1 MTTESRVTLREE
13 LIFLLNQAT
22 ELEHSLCCSYLFT
35 AFTLKSGIEDGLKED
50 TLEIVKGWKDT
61 FIGIAIE
68 EMFHLTLINDL
79 LVGVGGA
86 PNLDRPNFP
95 HGCSYYMPELHIGLN
110 PFSEETMH
118 HFVAIEQPTGA
129 DEELHHNPDLRL
141 GVHGKRINE
150 IGPDAHVLA
159 SQGDVYELVLEG
171 LETMIARVGED
182 KVFIGPPPS
191 PALEHFLTGSGWQ
204 PMRSLAAARHNLE
217 RIVEEGEGGLV
228 SGANS
233 HHARFN
239 TILFEY
245 LRVKGRF
252 PDFEPAFPVLD
263 NPFARTP
270 PEVSGPTSLNLI
282 NDDFAVQVS
291 DIFNEVYTSMLN
303 LLARYFVV
311 SGETEQEAGL
321 LMNVSMMVMGKALAP
336 LGDMLVRLPAG
347 SSHPGRTAGP
357 SFVVGTLHPLPYKD
371 SAWYLLHERFGELAD
386 YTTRLSASRPEA
398 AALAPIGEALA
409 RVSKMLAPR

>member
-1 MTTESRVTLREE
+1 MTTASRVTLREE

-35 AFTLKSGIEDGLKED
+35 AFSLKSSVEDGLPE
-50 TLEIVKGWKDT
+50 EAVPIVKGWRDA
-61 FIGIAIE
+61 FMGIAIE

-95 HGCSYYMPELHIGLN
+95 HGCSYYMPELHIELHA
-110 PFSEETMH
+110 FSEETMR
-118 HFVAIEQPTGA
+118 HFIAIEQPTGG
-129 DEELHHNPDLRL
+129 DDLLHHNPELRL

-159 SQGDVYELVLEG
+159 SQGDVYELVIEG
-171 LETMIARVGED
+171 LEAMIERVGED

-191 PALEHFLTGSGWQ
+191 PALERFLTGSGWE
-204 PMRSLAAARHNLE
+204 PMRSLAAAKRNLD
-217 RIVEEGEGGLV
+217 RIVEEGEGGMV

-239 TILFEY
+239 SILFEY
-245 LRVKGRF
+245 IRVKDKY
-252 PDFEPAFPVLD
+252 PDFVPAFPVLD

-270 PEVSGPTSLNLI
+270 PEVSGAVDIGLLNDTLAI
-282 NDDFAVQVS
+282 QVS
-291 DIFNEVYTSMLN
+291 DLFNEVYTAMLN
-303 LLARYFVV
+303 LLARYFIVG
-311 SGETEQEAGL
+311 SETEQEAGM
-321 LMNVSMMVMGKALAP
+321 LMNTSMMAMGRVLAP
-336 LGDMLVRLPAG
+336 LGDLLVRLPAG
-347 SSHPGRTAGP
+347 SNHPGHTAGP
-357 SFVVGTLHPLPYKD
+357 SFVVGTLHPLPYKE

-386 YTTRLSASRPEA
+386 YATRLSAENPDA
-398 AALAPIGEALA
+398 ASLAPVGQTLA
-409 RVSKMLAPR
+409 RISKMLG